1 MEQSPPSLPR
11 TIIVVDDRP
20 SDVSFICSVLEAHA
34 LPYAIQ
40 VIEPGAPPFDPS
52 AHLAQPESR
61 RAPTLIL
68 LDRTRPYRARQVL
81 WRRLT
86 ALWPTV
92 MLPRVRR
99 RQPQRHTAARSSTP
113 QRLRWPRRL
122 AWGVGL
128 GLLAGLVSGAP
139 WLWLPDRLQRV
150 PISLPPRGD
159 HMAAALL
166 STVVPAAPPAAE
178 VRPPAQRQ
186 TPVAQARITSTAL
199 GDTPANGPHQR
210 FPASME
216 QNAADLRPPAANQ
229 PRASRVARVRHTRM
243 RYAPLRPAPR
253 RHLVTVRDGAPVA
266 MVAGRS

>member
-1 MEQSPPSLPR
+1 MEQTPPSPPR
-11 TIIVVDDRP
+11 TIIVVDDHP

-34 LPYAIQ
+34 LPYAVQ
-40 VIEPGAPPFDPS
+40 VIEPGAPAFDPF
-52 AHLAQPESR
+52 AHLAQPESQ

-68 LDRTRPYRARQVL
+68 LDRTRPQRARQLL

-99 RQPQRHTAARSSTP
+99 RWPQRHTAARSSTP

-122 AWGVGL
+122 AWSVGL
-128 GLLAGLVSGAP
+128 GLLVGIVSGAP
-139 WLWLPDRLQRV
+139 WLPDRLQRV
-150 PISLPPRGD
+150 PISPPPRSD

-178 VRPPAQRQ
+178 VRPPAQSQ
-186 TPVAQARITSTAL
+186 TPAAHTRINSTAP
-199 GDTPANGPHQR
+199 GGTPAHGPHQR
-210 FPASME
+210 PPTSVG

-229 PRASRVARVRHTRM
+229 PRASRAAHVRHTRR
-243 RYAPLRPAPR
+243 RYAPLRPAPL
-253 RHLVTVRDGAPVA
+253 RHLVTVRDGAPTA